1 MADRNDR
8 MRRLEERLRR
18 LAREERALA
27 EREDLAG
34 EVGDAELLFT
44 LLTQRENIRVETD
57 SARATLDELRGSAGA
72 ATGAAP

>member
-1 MADRNDR
+1 
-8 MRRLEERLRR
+8 MRQLEERLCG

-44 LLTQRENIRVETD
+44 LLTQRENIRAETD
-57 SARATLDELRGSAGA
+57 SARAALDELHGGDSEER
-72 ATGAAP
+72 